1 LLPNVTIV
9 EADMSN
15 PPTLVKAFQGAEV
28 VFAVTNF
35 YDPRILENPLEE
47 ARQGCAVADIA
58 KETNV
63 KLVLWSTVPSALLR
77 TGARFDSPRLVENK
91 FTVSQYLKYREIP
104 HIDVYLGF
112 YMDNWTNPYF
122 GAITKAQDGAIEVH
136 QPVLKVETKLGMVW
150 AEHDLGRTVVAIL
163 ESYRD
168 KPEMLGK
175 PIYCV
180 GGQYSTGD
188 LVEEIKRQTGR
199 QARMVGAP
207 TSGAK
212 DLDEMYGYYNEWG
225 VYRDVQIPH
234 PKTTELGV
242 ILSSLSDFVREEVV
256 PFIKTL
262 GKVELSPKVFGPAS
276 TVAVESS

>member
-1 LLPNVTIV
+1 VTV
-9 EADMSN
+9 FEADMSD
-15 PPTLVKAFQGAEV
+15 PPTLVKAFRGAEA

-47 ARQGCAVADIA
+47 AKQGCAVADIA

-77 TGARFDSPRLVENK
+77 TGARFNSPRLVENK
-91 FTVSQYLKYREIP
+91 FTVSQYLKYRQVP

-112 YMDNWTNPYF
+112 FFDNWVNF
-122 GAITKAQDGAIEVH
+122 SSISNAQDGAIEIH
-136 QPVLKVETKLGMVW
+136 QARLKYETKLGMVW
-150 AEHDLGRTVVAIL
+150 CERDLGRTIVGIL
-163 ESYRD
+163 KNYRD

-180 GGQYSTGD
+180 GGQYCTKD
-188 LVEEIKRQTGR
+188 VVEEIKRQTGCE
-199 QARMVGAP
+199 ARMVGTP

-212 DLDEMYGYYNEWG
+212 ELDEMYDYYNEWG

-234 PKTTELGV
+234 PETTDLG
-242 ILSSLSDFVREEVV
+242 LTFSSLSDFVREVAL
-256 PFIKTL
+256 PYSKTL
-262 GKVELSPKVFGPAS
+262 GKTGLDSKMLGL
-276 TVAVESS
+276 TVAVS